1 MNFFKDFKEFAIRGN
16 IIDLAVG
23 IIVGASFNKIVDV
36 IVNGVLLP
44 PIGLVTGGLNFKDK
58 KIILKKAVLNDAG
71 KVISPENALKYGEL
85 IEAFVIFV
93 ITAFAVFLLIRAINA
108 MRREHQLKHPKPT
121 ANTPMPPQEK
131 LLTEIRDLLKQ
142 QKAA

>member
-1 MNFFKDFKEFAIRGN
+1 MKFFKDFKEFAIRGN

-44 PIGLVTGGLNFKDK
+44 PIGLATGGLNFKDK
-58 KIILKKAVLNDAG
+58 KIILKKALLDDAG
-71 KVISPENALKYGEL
+71 NIIRPENALKYGEL
-85 IEAFVIFV
+85 IEATVVFI

-108 MRREHQLKHPKPT
+108 MRREHQLKNPKPT
-121 ANTPMPPQEK
+121 PATPMPPQEK